1 MGCISPCAWHFLF
14 VYFNCQPVHSCIEH
28 QLDFFKITSM
38 ETCFCSCLISFLS
51 ICYAVPHMHKQLMHH
66 DVCSDKWHPTA
77 STLCPLSLPHKK
89 AQAVSSSYTQ
99 SKAQMDNPQ
108 IISKEKKKE
117 NEHFFDFQPFQF
129 YHFKIVTT
137 HYYYYLRLVQAL

>member
-1 MGCISPCAWHFLF
+1 
-14 VYFNCQPVHSCIEH
+14 
-28 QLDFFKITSM
+28 
-38 ETCFCSCLISFLS
+38 
-51 ICYAVPHMHKQLMHH
+51 MHKQLMHH

-89 AQAVSSSYTQ
+89 AQAVSSSHTQ

-117 NEHFFDFQPFQF
+117 NELFF
-129 YHFKIVTT
+129 
-137 HYYYYLRLVQAL
+137 